1 MDRSFSNA
9 CICSPVTQA
18 PPGPG
23 PDEGFVP
30 GEVGGGG
37 GWNGDE
43 VIIVPDVGQPE
54 AGAMVG
60 GAPGWV
66 SEAEGPRAAAV
77 AGAMIGLLVAASSI
91 MWAVYKFKP
100 GLIGGGLSGVL
111 NISAPTASSTSYKLV
126 NQESTPFIGSGAGQ
140 GGGSGGGLDATDGR
154 ANALGAGSKSGYNST
169 SFTNQKMDTL
179 NGYGAGQSRSFA
191 TQTAAGS
198 TNLAE
203 YFQSITSSSSVAAT
217 AVSGHKAGTIERGIQ
232 TDLGHAIQGQG
243 QSTFMDGQA
252 LSSVRSATVINEYN
266 SQQMAGA
273 DSFRGQQ
280 MAGAD
285 SFRGQQMAGAD
296 SFRGQQMQGYDAY
309 GNQQMVSNAYNTGNF
324 VQNQTL
330 PMSNYSQSYS
340 ETAAFNGATIQG
352 GQRQLSP
359 PPQVA
364 DASGIYQMRNM
375 TLNYSAYSQQEMIHQ
390 QQLQMQHQQQLLQ
403 QQQQQLNYSS
413 ASNVSKPNLMTSE
426 EIRVDCVQLT
436 TNGRYVVTGSIYGP
450 PQVWDMKVK
459 KISEVSIDKFFL
471 NLHKI
476 CCR

>member
-1 MDRSFSNA
+1 MDRSFANV

-91 MWAVYKFKP
+91 MWAVHKFKP
-100 GLIGGGLSGVL
+100 GLVGGGLSGVL
-111 NISAPTASSTSYKLV
+111 NISAPTASSASYKLV
-126 NQESTPFIGSGAGQ
+126 NQESTPFIGAGVGQ
-140 GGGSGGGLDATDGR
+140 GGGGFDAANGR

-169 SFTNQKMDTL
+169 NFTNQKMDTL
-179 NGYGAGQSRSFA
+179 NGYGAGQSRSMS

-203 YFQSITSSSSVAAT
+203 YFQTITSSSSVAAT

-232 TDLGHAIQGQG
+232 TDLGYATQGQG
-243 QSTFMDGQA
+243 QSTFVDGQA
-252 LSSVRSATVINEYN
+252 LSSVRSATIINEYN

-273 DSFRGQQ
+273 DSFR
-280 MAGAD
+280 
-285 SFRGQQMAGAD
+285 SQQMAGAD
-296 SFRGQQMQGYDAY
+296 SFRGQQMQGYDTY
-309 GNQQMVSNAYNTGNF
+309 GNQQMVGNAYNTGNF

-340 ETAAFNGATIQG
+340 ESAAFNGATMQG
-352 GQRQLSP
+352 GQHQLSP

-364 DASGIYQMRNM
+364 DASGMYQMRNM

-390 QQLQMQHQQQLLQ
+390 QQLQMQQQQQLLQ

-413 ASNVSKPNLMTSE
+413 ASNVFKPNLMTSE

-450 PQVWDMKVK
+450 LQVWDMKVK
-459 KISEVSIDKFFL
+459 KISEVLID
-471 NLHKI
+471 
-476 CCR
+476 